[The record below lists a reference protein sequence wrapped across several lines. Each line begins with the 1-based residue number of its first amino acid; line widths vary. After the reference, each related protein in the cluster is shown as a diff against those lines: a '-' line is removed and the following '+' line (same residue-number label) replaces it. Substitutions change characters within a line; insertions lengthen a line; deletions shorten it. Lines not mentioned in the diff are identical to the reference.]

1 MLKTKKRSIILLF
14 IFALVL
20 ALSITASADMGP
32 KDRLTVYVKNAPT
45 EPYYLDLLT
54 QYTRPYDNFP
64 NDSGS
69 SRESFNPEMLALLYS
84 FESDG
89 WFPALTEGTGFPMWG
104 NLVGT
109 PDSDRMIH
117 KFGYVGVPG
126 TYRIIIVTESGVVA
140 VSETHTRAALQ
151 SSVTFDYAS
160 KESHIPPVLYSYVLQ
175 FFITFTLTLLL
186 EGIVLVLFGI
196 SLKKNW
202 LTFLLVNLTTQI
214 ILTLTVGLTLIKSGT
229 FSAHLI
235 QVPAELIITAAEAV
249 AYRFLLKGIGNKRKI
264 AYGITANLVS
274 WLTGFFL
281 LNYMFLLLNRLL

>member
-1 MLKTKKRSIILLF
+1 MPKAKKRSIILLF

-32 KDRLTVYVKNAPT
+32 KDRLTVYVKNVPA

-54 QYTRPYDNFP
+54 RYTRPYNNFP
-64 NDSGS
+64 ADS
-69 SRESFNPEMLALLYS
+69 SRESFNQEMLALLYS

-89 WFPALTEGTGFPMWG
+89 WLPALTEGTGLPMWG
-104 NLVGT
+104 NLIGT
-109 PDSDRMIH
+109 PDGDRMVH
-117 KFGYVGVPG
+117 KFGYVGVSG
-126 TYRIIIVTESGVVA
+126 TYRIIIVTESGNVS

-151 SSVTFDYAS
+151 SSVTFDYAAN
-160 KESHIPPVLYSYVLQ
+160 ESHVPPVLYSYVLQ

-202 LTFLLVNLTTQI
+202 LTFLLANLITQI

-274 WLTGFFL
+274 WLAGFFL